1 MKILSTRFFA
11 LGDAVPGVRFST
23 ALLYG
28 LFAVALWAV
37 QSAQRV
43 HAAEDVQIDHGG
55 MLLNA
60 AYEKAGA
67 EVPERVVVML
77 HGTLAHNRM
86 EIISTFRKL
95 LAEQGVASLSV
106 NLSLGVSD
114 RASAMYDCPTLHQH
128 QHADAVGELKLW
140 VAWLAA
146 QGVQEVVMLGHSR
159 GGNQVARY
167 LANTPHAIVKS
178 AVLVAPATQADHG
191 AYLDKYAK
199 DYAADMRVLLK
210 DAEARQARGDQSPM
224 GLNFIY
230 CRDTQALPLSVI
242 SYYREDG
249 DMHTPTVLTK
259 TTHPILVIAG
269 GSDNVVAD
277 LPAAMEAVA
286 DGERVR
292 FEVVDDADHFFRDFY
307 AEDSIALLLD
317 FIG

>member
-1 MKILSTRFFA
+1 MHKLWLGLAMFA
-11 LGDAVPGVRFST
+11 LL
-23 ALLYG
+23 ALQSL
-28 LFAVALWAV
+28 
-37 QSAQRV
+37 QSA
-43 HAAEDVQIDHGG
+43 HAAEDVQINHGG
-55 MLLNA
+55 VLLNA

-67 EVPERVVVML
+67 DTPERVVVML

-86 EIISTFRKL
+86 EIMTAFRKL

-106 NLSLGVSD
+106 NLSLGISD

-128 QHADAVGELKLW
+128 QHSDAVGELKLW
-140 VAWLAA
+140 VDWLAQ

-167 LANTPHAIVKS
+167 MADAPHAIVKS
-178 AVLVAPATQADHG
+178 AVLVAPATQADYG
-191 AYLDKYAK
+191 KSLDKYAK
-199 DYAADMRVLLK
+199 DYGADMRALLEE
-210 DAEARQARGDQSPM
+210 AEARQARGDQSPM
-224 GLNFIY
+224 ALNFIY

-242 SYYREDG
+242 SYYREDA

-259 TTHPILVIAG
+259 TMRPILVVAG

-277 LPAAMEAVA
+277 LPAAMESIA

-292 FEVVDDADHFFRDFY
+292 FEMVDDADHFFRDFY
-307 AEDSIALLLD
+307 AEDTVALIME

>member
-1 MKILSTRFFA
+1 MQKLWLGLAMFA
-11 LGDAVPGVRFST
+11 LL
-23 ALLYG
+23 ALQSL
-28 LFAVALWAV
+28 
-37 QSAQRV
+37 QSAR
-43 HAAEDVQIDHGG
+43 AAEDVQINHGG

-67 EVPERVVVML
+67 DTPERVVVML

-86 EIISTFRKL
+86 EIMTAFRKL

-106 NLSLGVSD
+106 NLSLGISD
-114 RASAMYDCPTLHQH
+114 RDSAMYDCPTLHQH
-128 QHADAVGELKLW
+128 QHSDAVGELKLW
-140 VAWLAA
+140 VDWLAQ

-167 LANTPHAIVKS
+167 MADAPHAIVKS
-178 AVLVAPATQADHG
+178 AVLVAPATQADYG
-191 AYLDKYAK
+191 KSLDKYAK
-199 DYAADMRVLLK
+199 DYGADMRALLK
-210 DAEARQARGDQSPM
+210 EAQARQARGDQAPM
-224 GLNFIY
+224 ALNFIY

-242 SYYREDG
+242 SYYREDA

-259 TTHPILVIAG
+259 TTHPILVVAG

-277 LPAAMEAVA
+277 LPAAMESIA

-307 AEDSIALLLD
+307 AEDTVALIME

>member
-1 MKILSTRFFA
+1 MNHRFTKITSIQPWSLFA
-11 LGDAVPGVRFST
+11 L
-23 ALLYG
+23 ALLV
-28 LFAVALWAV
+28 LPFMPA
-37 QSAQRV
+37 AQ
-43 HAAEDVQIDHGG
+43 AAEDVQINHEG

-67 EVPERVVVML
+67 DAPERVVVML

-86 EIISTFRKL
+86 EIMSTFRKL

-106 NLSLGVSD
+106 NLSLGISD

-128 QHADAVGELKLW
+128 QHTDAVGELKLW
-140 VAWLAA
+140 VDWLAA

-167 LANTPHAIVKS
+167 MANAPHAVVKS
-178 AVLVAPATQADHG
+178 AVLVAPATQANY
-191 AYLDKYAK
+191 AASMDKYAK
-199 DYAADMRVLLK
+199 DYGADMRALLK

-224 GLNFIY
+224 ALSFIY

-242 SYYREDG
+242 SYYREDA
-249 DMHTPTVLTK
+249 DMHTPTVVAK
-259 TTHPILVIAG
+259 TQHPMLVIAG

-277 LPAAMEAVA
+277 LPAAMESIA

-307 AEDSIALLLD
+307 AEDTIALVME
-317 FIG
+317 FMS